1 MKIVLPATMFAL
13 TRSLSPAM
21 VWAVVPGVIVAAALV
36 VTDAVSVT
44 AELPAVPLEIYPAET
59 VGVLLTLLLK
69 VSVFVPVDTDAPVA
83 EMVDAGVADPLV
95 IVADAA
101 DP

>member
-1 MKIVLPATMFAL
+1 M
-13 TRSLSPAM
+13 SPAIVCAPVRYVPAAM
-21 VWAVVPGVIVAAALV
+21 VCAVVPGVIVAAALV

-44 AELPAVPLEIYPAET
+44 AELPAVPLEMYPADT
-59 VGVLLTLLLK
+59 VGVLLTLLLN
-69 VSVFVPVDTDAPVA
+69 VNVFVPVETDAPVA
-83 EMVDAGVADPLV
+83 EMVDAGVADPLE